1 MKNHV
6 ANNTKTTGGITG
18 KGFKPGRSGNPS
30 GRPKSADFAKEV
42 RAFLQEPHPKRR
54 AQSQLRAI
62 IERLAEHDPKI
73 LLHYAFGKPAEMEC
87 PRNEPPGTIIVRH
100 AHEIDK
106 GACVVQSPFN
116 PEDVTGPA
124 PK

>member
-30 GRPKSADFAKEV
+30 GQPKSADFARAV
-42 RAFLQEPHPKRR
+42 REFLQEPHPKRR
-54 AQSQLRAI
+54 AQSQLRTI
-62 IERLAEHDPKI
+62 IERLAENDPKI
-73 LLHYAFGKPAEMEC
+73 LLHYAYGKPAEMEC
-87 PRNEPPGTIIVRH
+87 PRNEPPGTITVRH
-100 AHEIDK
+100 AHEI
-106 GACVVQSPFN
+106 GTREALVESPFN
-116 PEDVTGPA
+116 PEDVAGPA